1 MQNDLKGRK
10 FVVLPNLMHN
20 EKVKFDVVATFFSS
34 RKLNSFCTQALIKS
48 RRIVMIACGC
58 IAGILGL
65 QSTGVR
71 ISFFS
76 FVFFFS
82 TRTHAKRNS
91 RPQGLFF
98 FFATQMIISIM
109 QIFQM
114 KFNIKEFLIVDVP
127 NFFFRSAISEA
138 LTFVLFWAL
147 FYALVWIY

>member
-71 ISFFS
+71 ISFFL
-76 FVFFFS
+76 FRFFFLDSDVRETKFS
-82 TRTHAKRNS
+82 TSGTILFLCNS
-91 RPQGLFF
+91 NDYFHDANLSNE
-98 FFATQMIISIM
+98 I
-109 QIFQM
+109 
-114 KFNIKEFLIVDVP
+114 
-127 NFFFRSAISEA
+127 
-138 LTFVLFWAL
+138 
-147 FYALVWIY
+147 